1 MVILKE
7 FLAFPMFASAIWLI
21 WVLQSQG
28 DGQFLAGTLVGVLF
42 LGFGVWLTKYSSNML
57 ARFVSFAFFSFALAI
72 PAQQLFQGN
81 SSSPKHAVEKQGDI
95 DAFSVARLEEL
106 IETGPVFVNFTASW
120 CITCKVN
127 EVTALRTQKVM
138 NAFQSEGI
146 TYLEADWS
154 NEDPDITEALESYGR
169 AGVPLYLFF
178 GKGSSDPI
186 VLPQILTEDIVLS
199 ALQNRS
205 PSEFEGVN

>member
-21 WVLQSQG
+21 WVLQSQE
-28 DGQFLAGTLVGVLF
+28 DGQFLAVTLAGVLF
-42 LGFGVWLTKYSSNML
+42 LGFGVWLIKYSSHML
-57 ARFVSFAFFSFALAI
+57 ARSLCLAFFAFALAI

-81 SSSPKHAVEKQGDI
+81 SSSPKRAVEKQGDI

-178 GKGSSDPI
+178 GKGSSDPT

-205 PSEFEGVN
+205 PSEFKGVN

>member
-1 MVILKE
+1 D
-7 FLAFPMFASAIWLI
+7 P
-21 WVLQSQG
+21 
-28 DGQFLAGTLVGVLF
+28 
-42 LGFGVWLTKYSSNML
+42 
-57 ARFVSFAFFSFALAI
+57 SFSDYE
-72 PAQQLFQGN
+72 P
-81 SSSPKHAVEKQGDI
+81 EKQADI

-106 IETGPVFVNFTASW
+106 VETGPVFVNFTASW

-154 NEDPDITEALESYGR
+154 NEDPNITEALESYGR

-178 GKGSSDPI
+178 EKGSTAPT

-199 ALQNRS
+199 ALQN
-205 PSEFEGVN
+205 